1 MNEHILTA
9 ASLDDFR
16 RTLVRDE
23 RSPDTVAKYLRDAK
37 AFYAYLP
44 EDKRVEKETVIA
56 WKQELT
62 RTYKESSANSMLA
75 AVNGLLAFLGWGECR
90 VKQLRVQR
98 QSFRDAARELSKG
111 EYKRLLAAAQRRN
124 NERLCLL
131 MQAICSTGIRV
142 SEHRFLTVEALREGV
157 AMVDNKGK
165 RRAVLLP
172 KELTNALLRYCRRR
186 GIAAGPVFVT
196 RNGTPMNR
204 SNIWAA
210 MKQLSRDAGVNP
222 EKIYPHNLRHLFA
235 VTYYSLEK
243 DIVRLADI
251 LGHASV
257 ETTRIYTATNILDQ
271 RKCLSRLGLVPCRI

>member
-9 ASLDDFR
+9 AALEDFR
-16 RTLVRDE
+16 RSLVRAE
-23 RSPDTVAKYLRDAK
+23 RSPDTVAKYLRDAG

-44 EDKRVEKETVIA
+44 KDKRVEKETVIA

-186 GIAAGPVFVT
+186 GIVAGPVFVT

-210 MKQLSRDAGVNP
+210 MKRLSQDAGVDP
-222 EKIYPHNLRHLFA
+222 GKIYPHNLRHLFA